1 MLAILSDIHANL
13 EALETLLADIQRH
26 SIETVYCLGD
36 IVGYG
41 PNPSECVELAREFRL
56 CLAGNWDQFIGSPLR
71 QNEADSDSLRQQHE
85 WNLTQL
91 SKDQTEFLATR
102 KTCFKQ
108 NEITFAHGSP
118 LDYVNDYLF
127 PEHAY
132 SREHMGRVFA
142 AFDGLFLCG
151 HTHLPGVHTLGE
163 HKEPV
168 TFNYR
173 FEPNGESAI
182 INVGSV
188 GQPRDG
194 DPRACYVVYDG
205 RSFEFVRLEYDSDT
219 TRRKID
225 DLDWP
230 LTENGT

>member
-13 EALETLLADIQRH
+13 EALETVLADIQRRR
-26 SIETVYCLGD
+26 IETVYCLGD
-36 IVGYG
+36 VVGYG
-41 PNPSECVELAREFRL
+41 PNPSECVELAREFEL
-56 CLAGNWDQFIGSPLR
+56 CLAGNWEQFIGSPLR
-71 QNEADSDSLRQQHE
+71 KNEADSDRLRQQYA
-85 WNLTQL
+85 WSLTQL

-108 NEITFAHGSP
+108 NGITFAHGSP

-127 PEHAY
+127 PEHVY
-132 SREHMGRVFA
+132 DREHMDRVFA
-142 AFDGLFLCG
+142 AFDGLFMCG
-151 HTHLPGVHTLGE
+151 HTHLPGIHTLGE
-163 HKEPV
+163 HIEPI
-168 TFNYR
+168 TIDYC

-205 RSFEFVRLEYDSDT
+205 SSFEFVRLEYDWDT

-230 LTENGT
+230 PTKNGI